1 MKVCESC
8 RARFRGEAQVCPLD
22 GGALVELPDG
32 LIGRNISGRYSV
44 IEKIGSGGMGTVYR
58 GRHEVVG
65 RDVAI
70 KFLSPDLAV
79 EQVNRTRFLR
89 EAKAA
94 NRIQHEHIIEI
105 TDFGETD
112 DGLVYLVM
120 EFLDGR
126 PLSHAIM
133 QGVMSLPRAIPIAMQ
148 IASALARAHELD
160 VIHRD
165 VKPDNIYLLARDD
178 GSDFVK
184 VLDFGLA
191 HMKGEMRLTAS
202 GTVFGTPEYMAPE
215 QARGAPLTSSVD
227 LYAFGCVFFEMVTGQ
242 LPFKGSTPEV
252 IMKHIR
258 TAPPRPS
265 SLVPTL
271 PPMVDEIVLRLL
283 SKDAKSRHADAYHLL
298 EDLKHLRESV
308 PGTSSPPVLV
318 VKRAHASIRPSFS
331 MGPAAG
337 SQSSPQRPSG
347 LQQRTFT
354 AETGWWNERVELF
367 RSITRKA
374 YPRGDVPAWL
384 TGMIN
389 DLGEEVMAMRESR
402 AELDRVSQSSADTE
416 QRSRDTRLR
425 IGRAL
430 DELVGDESRAVR
442 RLAELELRV
451 TESHAR
457 IAEVTRPL
465 SVAWCAVPPV
475 AITGPVVTSE
485 VAEALREAG
494 ALAGAWLE
502 LDRSVRAV
510 QRDLADRSRE
520 REDLAFQVAQLKG
533 RLGSI
538 NAEAEIELGALRD
551 KGTRLDAA
559 IGQRLEAIVTKAG
572 PVVQHFM
579 QWPELRALVLGD
591 ANGRARRGSVP

>member
-8 RARFRGEAQVCPLD
+8 KARFKGDAKVCPLD
-22 GGALVELPDG
+22 GGILVELPDG
-32 LIGRNISGRYSV
+32 LIGRNISGRYTV

-58 GRHEVVG
+58 GRHDVVG

-70 KFLSPDLAV
+70 KFLSPDLAY

-105 TDFGETD
+105 TDFGETE

-126 PLSHAIM
+126 PLSHAIH
-133 QGVMSLPRAIPIAMQ
+133 QGPMPLPRAIPIAMQ

-242 LPFKGSTPEV
+242 LPFKGTTPDL

-258 TAPPRPS
+258 TAPRAPS
-265 SLVPTL
+265 ALIPTL
-271 PPMVDEIVLRLL
+271 PPLVDEIILKLL
-283 SKDAKSRHADAYHLL
+283 AKDAKQRHADAYHLL
-298 EDLKHLRESV
+298 EDLKILRESV

-318 VKRAHASIRPSFS
+318 VKRAHASIVPQF
-331 MGPAAG
+331 
-337 SQSSPQRPSG
+337 SQSAPTSASQAPRPSG
-347 LQQRTFT
+347 QHERTFT

-367 RSITRKA
+367 RSITRRA

-384 TGMIN
+384 TGMID
-389 DLGEEVMAMRESR
+389 DLAEEVMAMREAR
-402 AELDRVSQSSADTE
+402 AELDRVAKTGADSE

-442 RLAELELRV
+442 RLADLESRV
-451 TESHAR
+451 ADSRAR
-457 IAEVTRPL
+457 LAEVSRPL
-465 SVAWCAVPPV
+465 SVAWCAVPAV
-475 AITGPVVTSE
+475 AVSGPVVTRD

-494 ALAGAWLE
+494 SLGAAWLE
-502 LDRSVRAV
+502 LERSVRAV
-510 QRDLADRSRE
+510 ERDLSDRSRE
-520 REDLAFQVAQLKG
+520 REDLGFQVGQLKG
-533 RLGSI
+533 RLASI
-538 NAEAEIELGALRD
+538 NAEAEIELGGLRD
-551 KGTRLDAA
+551 RGTRLDVS

-591 ANGRARRGSVP
+591 STTRARSG